1 MTKKPTVQ
9 DVAQAPNVPPRER
22 ILAAARDLFHAR
34 GIRAV
39 SVDDIAAAAQ
49 TNKMTLYRHFE
60 SKDLL
65 IAEYVRALAACAEA
79 DWQRIEAA
87 NPSDP
92 AAQLRCWIEETS
104 KTLASSGARG
114 CPVAN
119 AAVEIPEKGHPARAV
134 IEEHKTHQ
142 REHVA
147 RLCRDAGF
155 KEPENLAD
163 ELFLLL
169 EGANINVQS
178 VGACGPSSR
187 FGDMA
192 CALISARPR
201 LHKSV
206 SRRKSA

>member
-9 DVAQAPNVPPRER
+9 ESAQAPNIPPRDR
-22 ILAAARDLFHAR
+22 ILAAARGLFHAR

-39 SVDDIAAAAQ
+39 SVDDIAAAAH

-60 SKDLL
+60 SKDFL
-65 IAEYVRALAACAEA
+65 IAEYVRALADDAEA
-79 DWQRIEAA
+79 EWQTIEGA

-92 AAQLRCWIEETS
+92 AAQLRCWIEKTS
-104 KTLASSGARG
+104 QTLASCGARG

-119 AAVEIPEKGHPARAV
+119 AAVEIPEKGHPARAL

-155 KEPENLAD
+155 KDPENLAD

-178 VGACGPSSR
+178 VGACGPGSR
-187 FGDMA
+187 FGEMA

-201 LHKSV
+201 LHKSA
-206 SRRKSA
+206 SHRKSA